1 MKTLKKN
8 NISKG
13 SSINSPV
20 PVNKN
25 CDLPPFFNSDYFGH
39 VVVQTLEELESIPC
53 KLRQDG
59 MIATVVQDDYSD
71 YQLQSSR
78 TGLGICNNNAWI
90 KISKGDI
97 VYDGDNLIIF
107 SSDKE
112 RNEYLKVGKAGQI
125 IYSIESDNYFKIDN
139 DNSYTDPFPEKLD
152 TPTEQGTDNNLDYKI
167 PTYVDGKP
175 YWRNSTDF
183 GKVDTIDGIEA
194 DENKNIALGVVRKSE
209 SNTVTDDFSMQQ
221 ENGRYV
227 SIGLGGLQVGFG
239 GITATYGTSSISV
252 DNLVPDSAYKFQELL
267 FPKRAVKNEAEKV
280 YPVTYVQGVKADETG
295 RVDISGIPWNY
306 TSSSIRYS
314 GILDKS
320 ADATF
325 NAFMGLDSN
334 GYAGKITRSANLLEK
349 TLVGISS
356 DQALRISQL
365 LNGSNGSS
373 GAISVNII
381 SPPLIQNTKQDVEYV
396 VLRGAN
402 LLLNTLD
409 SSISIVTEAK
419 TLVATIPNS
428 QIINTSATELI
439 FYYNF
444 SQIPIGT
451 YYFKITSGVKTYFTT
466 LDLKIIEVI
475 ENIDI
480 NNITW
485 ETNYD
490 TSVTPAVTDIAQGS
504 NVFIKTPN
512 TLTLFPTISLK
523 SSPLFTK
530 DDDFYIEMTVKLSHK
545 YLHAYRQP
553 TFSFIGLG
561 DSSKI
566 NNFINNSFIYMK
578 YTHNWDASV
587 SYYNN
592 ESTKFT
598 KDTEF
603 TMNIIFIKTKGMCRM
618 ILDGSNYSMVIPEV
632 GSFSIF
638 FALTGNDYSQYVTA
652 NILKA
657 FKIN

>member
-221 ENGRYV
+221 ENGAYV
-227 SIGLGGLQVGFG
+227 SIASNGLKVGFG
-239 GITATYGTSSISV
+239 GITATYGNYSISV
-252 DNLVPDSAYKFQELL
+252 DNLVPNAAYKYQELL
-267 FPKRAVKNEAEKV
+267 FPKRAVKNVKEKV
-280 YPVTYVQGVKADETG
+280 YPVTYVNGVKADETG
-295 RVDISGIPWNY
+295 RVDISGVAMNWTN
-306 TSSSIRYS
+306 SSQRFSEL
-314 GILDKS
+314 LDKS
-320 ADATF
+320 ADATY
-325 NAFMGLDSN
+325 NKVAVLDS
-334 GYAGKITRSANLLEK
+334 ANNLATAKYFTSEFVRL
-349 TLVGISS
+349 
-356 DQALRISQL
+356 Q
-365 LNGSNGSS
+365 NGSNIGFALKHRSENPNFYGLIGNQAIDLSLSYSTSSDSGANGYQAIAIGNSIKAIGDQSIGIGTMATTSSSSVSIGNIVTSGNYSVAIGKNTDASGSQATAVGNQARAIGFFSVSIGSS
-373 GAISVNII
+373 TVIGQRATAVGVGNKANVDYSNALGG
-381 SPPLIQNTKQDVEYV
+381 SFLNADVYKSV
-396 VLRGAN
+396 VLGFSNPRKTNQSTTTWIPTDDLFVVGNGNNAINELSEALN
-402 LLLNTLD
+402 LKKNGHLTLPSVDNTM
-409 SSISIVTEAK
+409 I
-419 TLVATIPNS
+419 
-428 QIINTSATELI
+428 
-439 FYYNF
+439 
-444 SQIPIGT
+444 
-451 YYFKITSGVKTYFTT
+451 
-466 LDLKIIEVI
+466 
-475 ENIDI
+475 
-480 NNITW
+480 
-485 ETNYD
+485 D
-490 TSVTPAVTDIAQGS
+490 TSPKSVVTKEYLDIR
-504 NVFIKTPN
+504 IPKP
-512 TLTLFPTISLK
+512 PTTGEYILK
-523 SSPLFTK
+523 SV
-530 DDDFYIEMTVKLSHK
+530 DGV
-545 YLHAYRQP
+545 
-553 TFSFIGLG
+553 
-561 DSSKI
+561 
-566 NNFINNSFIYMK
+566 
-578 YTHNWDASV
+578 V
-587 SYYNN
+587 SWVLN
-592 ESTKFT
+592 
-598 KDTEF
+598 
-603 TMNIIFIKTKGMCRM
+603 
-618 ILDGSNYSMVIPEV
+618 
-632 GSFSIF
+632 
-638 FALTGNDYSQYVTA
+638 
-652 NILKA
+652 
-657 FKIN
+657 